1 MVHSARR
8 DCGDDEMIAI
18 LLAILS
24 IILAGGLAIVLP
36 ILAWAKMA
44 RLERELRELRA
55 QLRALEG
62 RNSQAPPAAAPE
74 PRFAAPAP
82 TEVAAPPTEPPIVP
96 APDMIAREAVSEDA
110 LPEVARRDDIV
121 EPPAPEVP
129 APPPLPPEHGHPP
142 YAATAET
149 TSTTPEGL
157 EEAIGGRLM
166 LWVGTIV
173 LVLGVAFFLKH
184 AFDNNWITESMRVGL
199 GIVVGLGLALAG
211 DRFARRGYRAYG
223 QVIAGGGVS
232 ALFLSI
238 YAAFSYYGLIG
249 QTPAFVLLVAVTAGA
264 AYLADRQKALGLA
277 VMAVGGGFATPFLVG
292 SGQDAQVTL
301 FSYDAILVCGTLF
314 LARRHDWPVLN
325 ALSFLLTWFTI
336 AAWASEFYSDAKW
349 RRTEA
354 FLTLFCVQFLAILR
368 AHLRHRGRDVVALV
382 LGLGPLL
389 YHTCSILILQDH
401 GVALWVYFIGVTV
414 VAVAIAVRIG
424 SIALRLTAWVLVVLP
439 FVAWL
444 DTHQSSQWIVPN
456 LVSAIAIFALHAL
469 AQLDIVFLFD
479 QRLGRFDN
487 QLQHLNGYALI
498 AMVYVAIEH
507 VALAWAPLAVLAIGA
522 LHAGMAWLL
531 RGKDRGAA
539 LHALAVAIGA
549 VTIAL
554 ALRLDGPWLTVALG
568 IEGLAVVVVGLQ
580 LGQSWFRLAG
590 FAFILAAVVR
600 YIDLSL
606 SATPTVFNLFQD
618 QPFGVGAF
626 LAGVLYFAAWRYRAF
641 ARAGHREGQQGMLLA
656 VLLGSVMLVVA
667 LSAEN
672 RVYWDLRGETS
683 ADAGFASSLAL
694 SFIWTVCASAF
705 IAVGM
710 WRDFAPI
717 RYLAI
722 VLFGMTVLKVFLVD
736 LSALGGIYRILG
748 FIGVGIVLL
757 GVSFVYQRARRKK
770 PPQTEP
776 A

>member
-1 MVHSARR
+1 ML
-8 DCGDDEMIAI
+8 G
-18 LLAILS
+18 LLLGVLS
-24 IILAGGLAIVLP
+24 LILAGGLAIVLP

-55 QLRALEG
+55 QLQALEHRDVQG
-62 RNSQAPPAAAPE
+62 PPVPTPEPRAAATAPAPAAAAPPE
-74 PRFAAPAP
+74 PPSLVAAPEAFAREVAPDVASPEIGRGEPVAPAP
-82 TEVAAPPTEPPIVP
+82 DLSAPELPALPPLP
-96 APDMIAREAVSEDA
+96 SEDA
-110 LPEVARRDDIV
+110 HGARD
-121 EPPAPEVP
+121 A
-129 APPPLPPEHGHPP
+129 AAHPRS
-142 YAATAET
+142 
-149 TSTTPEGL
+149 TSEGL

-173 LVLGVAFFLKH
+173 LVLGVAFFLKY
-184 AFDNNWITESMRVGL
+184 AFDNDWITESMRVGL
-199 GIVVGLGLALAG
+199 GIVAGLGLALAG
-211 DRFARRGYRAYG
+211 DRFARGGYRAYG
-223 QVIAGGGVS
+223 QVVAGGGIA

-238 YAAFSYYGLIG
+238 YAAFSYYNLIG
-249 QTPAFVLLVAVTAGA
+249 QTPAFLLLVAITAGA
-264 AYLADRQKALGLA
+264 AWLADRQKALGLA

-292 SGQDAQVTL
+292 SGQDAQITL
-301 FSYDAILVCGTLF
+301 FAYDAVLVCGTLF

-336 AAWASEFYSDAKW
+336 AAWASEYYSDAKW

-368 AHLRHRGRDVVALV
+368 AHVRHRGRDVVAIV

-389 YHTCSILILQDH
+389 YHACSIVILQNH
-401 GVALWVYFIGVTV
+401 GVALWVYFIAVTV

-424 SIALRLTAWVLVVLP
+424 SVALRLTAWALVVLP

-456 LVSAIAIFALHAL
+456 LVSAVAVFALHAV
-469 AQLDIVFLFD
+469 AQLDIVLRFG

-498 AMVYVAIEH
+498 AMVYVAMEH
-507 VALAWAPLAVLAIGA
+507 VALALAPLAVVAIGA
-522 LHAGMAWLL
+522 VHGGIAWILWS
-531 RGKDRGAA
+531 RDRSAA

-554 ALRLDGPWLTVALG
+554 ALHLDGPWLTVALG
-568 IEGLAVVVVGLQ
+568 IEGLAVIVVGLQ
-580 LGQSWFRLAG
+580 LAQPWFRVAG
-590 FAFILAAVVR
+590 FALIVAAVLR

-606 SATPTVFNLFQD
+606 SATPTVFSLFQD
-618 QPFGVGAF
+618 QPFAVGAF
-626 LAGVLYFAAWRYRAF
+626 LAGVLYLAAWRYRAF
-641 ARAGHREGQQGMLLA
+641 SKRGIREGEQGMLLA
-656 VLLGSVMLVVA
+656 VLLASVMLVVA

-672 RVYWDLRGETS
+672 RVYWTLRGDTS

-694 SFIWTVCASAF
+694 SFIWTMCASAF

-710 WRDFAPI
+710 WRNFAPI
-717 RYLAI
+717 RYLAMA
-722 VLFGMTVLKVFLVD
+722 LFGITVLKVFLVD

-748 FIGVGIVLL
+748 FIGVGFVLL
-757 GVSFVYQRARRKK
+757 AVSFVYQRARRKK
-770 PPQTEP
+770 PPQTEM